1 MTRWSDATGGGAGPD
16 YAARF
21 DALAAAGEDVHGEA
35 ALCAALVPVGSR
47 VLDAGCGTGRVAI
60 RLAELGYDV
69 TGTDVDPSMLAV
81 ARERAPDLRWVE
93 ADLSSLDLLAGG
105 DPAYDLVVLAG
116 NVVPAR
122 RAGHRGGVGGPRGR
136 PPAARW
142 PARRRL
148 RAGPRPPPAGRGPGL
163 PLRVRRVVR
172 RRGSRAGPAAGHLGR
187 SAVRR
192 RRLRGE
198 HPRHFSRLTPRAMTM
213 TDSISADTDSVA
225 ISIFARCESGIVS
238 VGLNAEEFVTDT

>member
-1 MTRWSDATGGGAGPD
+1 VTRWSDATGGGAGPD

-116 NVVPAR
+116 NVVPLVAPGTEAVSVAR
-122 RAGHRGGVGGPRGR
+122 AAAHLRPGGLLVVGFGLDPAHLPSAAGLVSLSEYDEWCAAVGLEPV
-136 PPAARW
+136 
-142 PARRRL
+142 RRL
-148 RAGPRPPPAGRGPGL
+148 ATWDGQPYDGGGYAVSIHVTSAG
-163 PLRVRRVVR
+163 
-172 RRGSRAGPAAGHLGR
+172 
-187 SAVRR
+187 
-192 RRLRGE
+192 
-198 HPRHFSRLTPRAMTM
+198 
-213 TDSISADTDSVA
+213 
-225 ISIFARCESGIVS
+225 
-238 VGLNAEEFVTDT
+238 